1 MVGAPIQ
8 VLNLTKYYGA
18 LPAVRGVTFTVE
30 RGQILGLLGPNGSG
44 KSTTVSMLTG
54 MREPSAGRILW
65 EGEPIENRIV
75 DYKARLGYV
84 PEEAQLYTFLS
95 GREHLQLVGRLR
107 RLPATALAHRIDAL
121 LRLFG
126 LDTVG
131 DQAIS
136 AYSKG
141 MRQKIV
147 IIAALLHDPDLL
159 VLDEPESGLD
169 FSASLVLRHLIEL
182 LAARGKTVVYSSH
195 VLDYIERLCERVL
208 VLHRG
213 LVVAEGPVTELR
225 ARITKDVSL
234 ETVVAEL
241 VVAVDPRQTAQEI
254 ADVVE
259 GLT

>member
-1 MVGAPIQ
+1 MHATIQ

-30 RGQILGLLGPNGSG
+30 PGQILGLLGPNGSG

-65 EGEPIENRIV
+65 EGETIENRIV

-107 RLPATALAHRIDAL
+107 RLPAAALAHRIDAL

-159 VLDEPESGLD
+159 ILDEPESGLD
-169 FSASLVLRHLIEL
+169 FAASLVLRHLIEL
-182 LAARGKTVVYSSH
+182 LAARGKAVIYSSH

-213 LVVAEGPVTELR
+213 LVVAEGPVSQLR
-225 ARITKDVSL
+225 ARIKDDASL
-234 ETVVAEL
+234 ETLVAEL
-241 VVAVDPRQTAQEI
+241 VVTANPRDTAQEI
-254 ADVVE
+254 ADVVG